1 MKEIHK
7 ASKPKINLLLLFVF
21 CLQIIA
27 MGAPI
32 AGFMSH
38 KLKMNDLASCI
49 LPLSFLYILISNRI
63 SLKNAKNLWI
73 VYAIIAVLQIMVF
86 IKWGTGNVLISA
98 FYDVTIAF
106 ILARTLGI
114 RKFLWYFE
122 HSVTILTFI
131 SLIFWVSVIL
141 FPGVSNILRSIAFPP
156 YTDNIDFTI
165 GVFGRP
171 NAEGHLYRNNG
182 FAWEPGR
189 FASIIVLTMLINLFR
204 NRFRF
209 NNRNFW
215 ILMGGLIST
224 FSTTGFMAFAV
235 CIIGINL
242 NYKKRGILK
251 WTKYIIVGG
260 FLIFLIASPFMYEK
274 IISTADSDNWLGE
287 AGAARRAEKGIAY
300 TPQRLEGL
308 FLEFMNIL
316 DSPLIGYGENPD
328 LSYVKRELF
337 PFVELYLSNGIFQI
351 ASRLGIPL
359 ALLFYICLWKSSCV
373 LAQLYQVRGK
383 YLFFL
388 MIILINVSYNF
399 FIEPL
404 VIFISLCSIFISNK
418 ERTLVY
424 QDYAPTVNCR
434 SDL

>member
-1 MKEIHK
+1 MKETHK
-7 ASKPKINLLLLFVF
+7 ASKSKINLLLLFVF

-38 KLKMNDLASCI
+38 KLKMTDLASCI
-49 LPLSFLYILISNRI
+49 LPLGFLYILISNRI
-63 SLKNAKNLWI
+63 DLKNAKNLWL

-86 IKWGTGNVLISA
+86 IKWGTGNILISV
-98 FYDVTIAF
+98 FYDVAAAF

-122 HSVTILTFI
+122 HAVTVLTFI
-131 SLIFWVSVIL
+131 SLIFWLSVML
-141 FPGVSNILRSIAFPP
+141 FPGISNILRSIAFPP

-171 NAEGHLYRNNG
+171 NGEEHLHRNNG

-204 NRFRF
+204 NKFRF

-215 ILMGGLIST
+215 ILMAGLIST

-235 CIIGINL
+235 CIIGISL
-242 NYKKRGILK
+242 NYKKSGMLK

-260 FLIFLIASPFMYEK
+260 FVMFLITSPFMYEK
-274 IISTADSDNWLGE
+274 IILTSDSDKWLDE
-287 AGAARRAEKGIAY
+287 AGATRRAEKGIEY

-308 FLEFMNIL
+308 FLEFLNVL
-316 DSPLIGYGENPD
+316 DSPLIGYGENSD
-328 LSYVKRELF
+328 LSYVIRELF
-337 PFVELYLSNGIFQI
+337 PFVELHLSNGIFKI

-359 ALLFYICLWKSSCV
+359 AILFYICLWKSSCV

-388 MIILINVSYNF
+388 LIILINVSYNF
-399 FIEPL
+399 FSEPL

-418 ERTLVY
+418 ERTLIY
-424 QDYAPTVNCR
+424 RDYAPSVNCC